1 MIAMIR
7 GSVYAAGE
15 TTLVLDTGNLGYE
28 VHVTARL
35 LCSVEQGEELELHT
49 YQQYREDGVS
59 LFGFSAQEE
68 LEMFRWLINVNG
80 VGPKMALA
88 LLSAKSRNEVIL
100 AIVNERADVLSEVSG
115 IGPKTARRI
124 ILELKDRMTSLV
136 EAMDSPR
143 DLLPDP
149 AVDLPVPGGRGPGE
163 AVEALMG
170 LGYTRR
176 EVEPVVRRIH
186 GELDES
192 DAGMLVR
199 MTLKELGQKRSNG

>member
-15 TTLVLDTGNLGYE
+15 TTLVLDTGSLGYE
-28 VHVTARL
+28 VYVTARL

-59 LFGFSAQEE
+59 LFGFSAREE

-80 VGPKMALA
+80 VGPRMALA

-149 AVDLPVPGGRGPGE
+149 VGDLPVPGGRGPAE

-192 DAGMLVR
+192 DAGILVR